1 MAVQPTAL
9 ARARAY
15 TLSPVAF
22 ARVAFATVAMLWLI
36 VATGAAVRLT
46 GSGLGC
52 RHWPGCE
59 PGHPLPARDY
69 HAFIEFGNRLVGGVT
84 IALTVALWLAARRTP
99 GLPRWT
105 VRLHVAV
112 YAHAAAVAVLGC
124 AFLFSL
130 GYLAA
135 RRDRSPRLFGFAVAI
150 LALLL
155 VQ

>member
-22 ARVAFATVAMLWLI
+22 ARMSYATLAMLWLI
-36 VATGAAVRLT
+36 VTTGAAVRLT
-46 GSGLGC
+46 DSGLGC

-69 HAFIEFGNRLVGGVT
+69 HAFIEFGNRVVGGVT

-99 GLPRWT
+99 SLPRWT
-105 VRLHVAV
+105 VRLSG
-112 YAHAAAVAVLGC
+112 AVL
-124 AFLFSL
+124 L
-130 GYLAA
+130 GT
-135 RRDRSPRLFGFAVAI
+135 VAQAP
-150 LALLL
+150 LG
-155 VQ
+155 